1 LFAALAHAPAA
12 HALTSPVATIDGP
25 SAEIVEL
32 GGVAMASDGTGGI
45 VYRKRVEGRAHI
57 FAALYSNGSWG
68 APQRVDVGQPFE
80 SSFPAIAAGE
90 GGRLVVVWV
99 NHYSST
105 TDGLFSAALEP
116 GSSGFQAPVPVD
128 LDLGQA
134 IGTYPSVAMNLSGQA
149 LVAYRV
155 ITAVS
160 GPSTRKSR
168 PATCSRKSTWPA
180 SMASTGPRSGSR

>member
-1 LFAALAHAPAA
+1 MAA
-12 HALTSPVATIDGP
+12 
-25 SAEIVEL
+25 
-32 GGVAMASDGTGGI
+32 DGTGGL

-57 FAALYSNGSWG
+57 FAAQYAGGKWG
-68 APQRVDVGQPFE
+68 APQRVDTGEAFE

-90 GGRLVVVWV
+90 GGRLVVVWA

-116 GSSGFQAPVPVD
+116 GSTGFQPPVPVD
-128 LDLGQA
+128 LDIGQA
-134 IGTYPSVAMNLSGQA
+134 TGTYPSVAMNLSGQA

-160 GPSTRKSR
+160 GPSTPEIPLRLR
-168 PATCSRKSTWPA
+168 QGGNPH
-180 SMASTGPRSGSR
+180 GPLRRRVLVLVRRSP